1 MVKSTF
7 ISIGL
12 HVFFILAAYYGL
24 PSFKV
29 KEPIEQPIDIVED
42 TPISSKTALK
52 LGNLKNKEVKK
63 IKKEIIKKEK
73 LKKTPPPPPPL
84 PSKKIIDKKNIEL
97 KKKKNLKE
105 IAELIKKKPKSK
117 IKKNKKVSLPKV
129 KTKPKEIKQK
139 QKKLLAKGILKT
151 LTKPQPI
158 ANKDKINKLQKNN
171 KNVLN
176 KLKQIVGNS
185 NKRIVET
192 EVKLSQTEIDKIKN
206 YIGKCWDTSIG
217 ASEVKIIIPLKISAN
232 MDGSINSVEIVDTNF
247 YAKDTFYRATA
258 DSARRAVIDC
268 SPLPLPKNKAE
279 LFKSFILDFDP
290 SFIYRY

>member
-12 HVFFILAAYYGL
+12 HVFFILVAYYGL

-29 KEPIEQPIDIVED
+29 KEPFEQPIDSVED
-42 TPISSKTALK
+42 TLVGAKTILK
-52 LGNLKNKEVKK
+52 LRNANKKDKK
-63 IKKEIIKKEK
+63 IKKDIVQEDKV
-73 LKKTPPPPPPL
+73 KKTPPSPPPL

-97 KKKKNLKE
+97 KKKKKLKE

-117 IKKNKKVSLPKV
+117 IEKNKKVSVPKV
-129 KTKPKEIKQK
+129 KTKPKEIKKK
-139 QKKLLAKGILKT
+139 QNKILAKGILKT

-158 ANKDKINKLQKNN
+158 INKDKINKSQNNN

-176 KLKQIVGNS
+176 KLKQIVGNTS
-185 NKRIVET
+185 KRSLET
-192 EVKLSQTEIDKIKN
+192 EAKLTQTEIDKLRN
-206 YIGKCWDTSIG
+206 YISKCWDTSIG

-232 MDGSINSVEIVDTNF
+232 MDGSVNSVEIDDQSRYV
-247 YAKDTFYRATA
+247 KDTFYRATA
-258 DSARRAVIDC
+258 DSARRAVLDC
-268 SPLPLPKNKAE
+268 SPLPLPKNKASQ
-279 LFKSFILDFDP
+279 FKSFFFDFDT

>member
-12 HVFFILAAYYGL
+12 HVFFILVAYYGL

-63 IKKEIIKKEK
+63 IKKEIIKEDKV
-73 LKKTPPPPPPL
+73 KKTPPPPPL
-84 PSKKIIDKKNIEL
+84 PSKKIIEKKNIEL

-105 IAELIKKKPKSK
+105 MAELIKKKPKSK
-117 IKKNKKVSLPKV
+117 IKKNKKVSVPKV
-129 KTKPKEIKQK
+129 KIKPKEIKQK

-158 ANKDKINKLQKNN
+158 INKDKINKSQKNN

-185 NKRIVET
+185 NKRVVET

-206 YIGKCWDTSIG
+206 YIGKCWHTSIG
-217 ASEVKIIIPLKISAN
+217 ASEVKMIIPLKISAN
-232 MDGSINSVEIVDTNF
+232 MDGSIIVL
-247 YAKDTFYRATA
+247 K
-258 DSARRAVIDC
+258 
-268 SPLPLPKNKAE
+268 L
-279 LFKSFILDFDP
+279 
-290 SFIYRY
+290 

>member
-12 HVFFILAAYYGL
+12 HVFFILVAYYGL

-52 LGNLKNKEVKK
+52 LGNLKNKEIKK
-63 IKKEIIKKEK
+63 IKKEKIKEDKF
-73 LKKTPPPPPPL
+73 KKTPPPPL
-84 PSKKIIDKKNIEL
+84 PSKKMIEKKNIEIKKQKKL
-97 KKKKNLKE
+97 KDM
-105 IAELIKKKPKSK
+105 AELIKKKPKSK
-117 IKKNKKVSLPKV
+117 INKIKKVFPPKV
-129 KTKPKEIKQK
+129 KTKPKQIKQN

-158 ANKDKINKLQKNN
+158 VNKDKIDKSQKNN

-185 NKRIVET
+185 NKRVVET
-192 EVKLSQTEIDKIKN
+192 EVKLSQTEYDKIKN

-217 ASEVKIIIPLKISAN
+217 ASEVKLIIPLKISAN
-232 MDGSINSVEIVDTNF
+232 MDGSVNSVVIQDKIR

-258 DSARRAVIDC
+258 DSARRAVLDC
-268 SPLPLPKNKAE
+268 SPLPLPKNKAA
-279 LFKSFILDFDP
+279 LFKSFFFDFDP

>member
-12 HVFFILAAYYGL
+12 HVLFILVAYYGL

-29 KEPIEQPIDIVED
+29 KEAIEQPIDIVED
-42 TPISSKTALK
+42 TPVSSKTALK
-52 LGNLKNKEVKK
+52 LGNIKNKK
-63 IKKEIIKKEK
+63 IKKEKIKEDKF
-73 LKKTPPPPPPL
+73 KKITPPPL
-84 PSKKIIDKKNIEL
+84 PSKKIIE
-97 KKKKNLKE
+97 KKNLEIKKQKNLKD

-117 IKKNKKVSLPKV
+117 INKNKKVSLPKV
-129 KTKPKEIKQK
+129 KTKPQEIQQN

-158 ANKDKINKLQKNN
+158 VNKDKIDKSQKNN

-185 NKRIVET
+185 NKRVLET
-192 EVKLSQTEIDKIKN
+192 EVKLSQTEYDKIKN
-206 YIGKCWDTSIG
+206 YIGKCWHTSIG
-217 ASEVKIIIPLKISAN
+217 ASEVKLIIPLKISAN
-232 MDGSINSVEIVDTNF
+232 MDGSVKSVVIQDKIR

-258 DSARRAVIDC
+258 DSARRAVLDC
-268 SPLPLPKNKAE
+268 SPLPLPKNKAA
-279 LFKSFILDFDP
+279 LFKKFFFDFDP
-290 SFIYRY
+290 SLIYRY

>member
-12 HVFFILAAYYGL
+12 HVFFILVAYYGL

-29 KEPIEQPIDIVED
+29 KEPFEQPIDIVED
-42 TPISSKTALK
+42 TLVGAKTVLK
-52 LGNLKNKEVKK
+52 LGNPNKEVKK
-63 IKKEIIKKEK
+63 IKKDIVQEDKV
-73 LKKTPPPPPPL
+73 KKTPPPPPPL

-97 KKKKNLKE
+97 KKKKKLKE

-117 IKKNKKVSLPKV
+117 IEKNKKVSVPKV
-129 KTKPKEIKQK
+129 KTKPKEIKKK
-139 QKKLLAKGILKT
+139 QNKILAKGILKT

-158 ANKDKINKLQKNN
+158 INKDKINKSQNNN

-176 KLKQIVGNS
+176 KLKQIVGNTS
-185 NKRIVET
+185 KRSLET
-192 EVKLSQTEIDKIKN
+192 EDKLTQTEIDKLRN
-206 YIGKCWDTSIG
+206 YISKCWDTSIG

-232 MDGSINSVEIVDTNF
+232 MDGSVNSVEIDDQSRYV
-247 YAKDTFYRATA
+247 KDTFYRATA
-258 DSARRAVIDC
+258 DSARRAVLDC
-268 SPLPLPKNKAE
+268 SPLPLPKNKASQ
-279 LFKSFILDFDP
+279 FKSFFFDFDT

>member
-12 HVFFILAAYYGL
+12 HVFFILVAYYGL

-29 KEPIEQPIDIVED
+29 KEPFEQPIDIVED
-42 TPISSKTALK
+42 TLVGAKTVLK
-52 LGNLKNKEVKK
+52 LGNPNKEVKK
-63 IKKEIIKKEK
+63 IKKDIVQEDKV
-73 LKKTPPPPPPL
+73 KKTPPSPPPL

-97 KKKKNLKE
+97 KKKKKLKE

-117 IKKNKKVSLPKV
+117 IEKNKKVSVPKV
-129 KTKPKEIKQK
+129 KTKPREIKKK
-139 QKKLLAKGILKT
+139 QNKILAKGILKT

-158 ANKDKINKLQKNN
+158 INKDKINKSQNNN

-176 KLKQIVGNS
+176 KLKQIVGNTS
-185 NKRIVET
+185 KRSLET
-192 EVKLSQTEIDKIKN
+192 EAKLTQTEIDKLRN
-206 YIGKCWDTSIG
+206 YISKCWDTSIG

-232 MDGSINSVEIVDTNF
+232 MDGSVNSVEIDDQSRYV
-247 YAKDTFYRATA
+247 KDTFYRATA
-258 DSARRAVIDC
+258 DSARRAVLDC
-268 SPLPLPKNKAE
+268 SPLPLPKNKASQ
-279 LFKSFILDFDP
+279 FKSFFFDFDT

>member
-12 HVFFILAAYYGL
+12 HVFFILIAYYGL

-42 TPISSKTALK
+42 TPISSKTSLK
-52 LGNLKNKEVKK
+52 LGNLKNKEIKK
-63 IKKEIIKKEK
+63 IKKETIKEEK
-73 LKKTPPPPPPL
+73 VKKTPPPPPL
-84 PSKKIIDKKNIEL
+84 PTKKIIDKKNIEL

-105 IAELIKKKPKSK
+105 MAELIKKKPKSN
-117 IKKNKKVSLPKV
+117 INKNKNVPVPKV
-129 KTKPKEIKQK
+129 KIKPKEIKQK

-158 ANKDKINKLQKNN
+158 INKDKANKLQKNN

-185 NKRIVET
+185 NKRVVET

-217 ASEVKIIIPLKISAN
+217 ASEVKMIIPLKISAN
-232 MDGSINSVEIVDTNF
+232 MDGSINGVEIVDTNF
-247 YAKDTFYRATA
+247 YAKDSFYRATA

-268 SPLPLPKNKAE
+268 SPLPLPKNKAK
-279 LFKSFILDFDP
+279 LFESFILDFDP

>member
-12 HVFFILAAYYGL
+12 HVFFILVAYYGL

-42 TPISSKTALK
+42 TPVSSKTALK

-63 IKKEIIKKEK
+63 IKKEIIKEEK
-73 LKKTPPPPPPL
+73 VKKTPPPPPL
-84 PSKKIIDKKNIEL
+84 PTKKIIDKKNIEL

-117 IKKNKKVSLPKV
+117 IKKNQKFSAPKV

-171 KNVLN
+171 KNVLT

>member
-12 HVFFILAAYYGL
+12 HVFFILVAYYGL

-29 KEPIEQPIDIVED
+29 KEPFEQPIDIVED
-42 TPISSKTALK
+42 TLVGAKTVLK
-52 LGNLKNKEVKK
+52 LGNPNKEVKK
-63 IKKEIIKKEK
+63 IKKDIVQEDKV
-73 LKKTPPPPPPL
+73 KKTPPPPPPL

-97 KKKKNLKE
+97 KKKKKLKE

-117 IKKNKKVSLPKV
+117 IEKNKKVSVPKV
-129 KTKPKEIKQK
+129 KTKPREIKKK
-139 QKKLLAKGILKT
+139 QNKILAKGILKT

-158 ANKDKINKLQKNN
+158 INKDKINKSQNNN

-176 KLKQIVGNS
+176 KLKQIVGNTS
-185 NKRIVET
+185 KRSLET
-192 EVKLSQTEIDKIKN
+192 EAKLTQTEIDKLRN
-206 YIGKCWDTSIG
+206 YISKCWETSIG

-232 MDGSINSVEIVDTNF
+232 MDGSVNSVEIDDQSRYV
-247 YAKDTFYRATA
+247 KDAFYRATA
-258 DSARRAVIDC
+258 DSVRRAVLEC
-268 SPLPLPKNKAE
+268 SPLPLPKNKAAR
-279 LFKSFILDFDP
+279 FKSFFFDFDT

>member
-12 HVFFILAAYYGL
+12 HVFFILVAYYGL

-29 KEPIEQPIDIVED
+29 KEPFEQPIDIVED
-42 TPISSKTALK
+42 TLVGTKTVLK
-52 LGNLKNKEVKK
+52 LGKPNKEVKK
-63 IKKEIIKKEK
+63 IKKDIVQEDKV
-73 LKKTPPPPPPL
+73 KKTPPPPPPL

-97 KKKKNLKE
+97 KKKKKLKE

-117 IKKNKKVSLPKV
+117 IEKNKKVSVPKV
-129 KTKPKEIKQK
+129 KTKPKEIKKK
-139 QKKLLAKGILKT
+139 QNKILAKGILKT

-158 ANKDKINKLQKNN
+158 INKDKINKSQNNN

-176 KLKQIVGNS
+176 KLKQIVGNTS
-185 NKRIVET
+185 KRSLET
-192 EVKLSQTEIDKIKN
+192 EAKLTQTEIDKLRN
-206 YIGKCWDTSIG
+206 YISKCWDTSIG

-232 MDGSINSVEIVDTNF
+232 MDGSVNSVEIDDQSRYV
-247 YAKDTFYRATA
+247 KDTFYRATA
-258 DSARRAVIDC
+258 DSARRAVLDC
-268 SPLPLPKNKAE
+268 SPLPLPKNKASQ
-279 LFKSFILDFDP
+279 FKSFFFDFDT

>member
-12 HVFFILAAYYGL
+12 HVFFILVAYYGL

-29 KEPIEQPIDIVED
+29 KEPIEQPIDIVDD

-63 IKKEIIKKEK
+63 IKKEIIKEDKV
-73 LKKTPPPPPPL
+73 KKTSPTPPPL
-84 PSKKIIDKKNIEL
+84 PSKKIIEKKNIEL

-105 IAELIKKKPKSK
+105 MADRIKKKPKSK
-117 IKKNKKVSLPKV
+117 IKNNKKISVPKT

-139 QKKLLAKGILKT
+139 QKKLLANGILKT

-158 ANKDKINKLQKNN
+158 INKDKINKSLKNN
-171 KNVLN
+171 NNVLN

-185 NKRIVET
+185 NKRVIET
-192 EVKLSQTEIDKIKN
+192 EVKLSQTETDKLKN

-217 ASEVKIIIPLKISAN
+217 ASEVKMIIPLKISAN
-232 MDGSINSVEIVDTNF
+232 MDGSVNSVEIVDTSF

-258 DSARRAVIDC
+258 DSARRAVLDC
-268 SPLPLPKNKAE
+268 SPLPFPKNKAK
-279 LFKSFILDFDP
+279 LFKSFILDFDT

>member
-12 HVFFILAAYYGL
+12 HVFFILVAYYGL

-29 KEPIEQPIDIVED
+29 KEPVEQPIDIVED
-42 TPISSKTALK
+42 TLVGAKTVLK
-52 LGNLKNKEVKK
+52 LGNPNKEVKK
-63 IKKEIIKKEK
+63 IKKDIVQEDKV
-73 LKKTPPPPPPL
+73 KKTPPPPPPL

-97 KKKKNLKE
+97 KKKKKLKE

-117 IKKNKKVSLPKV
+117 IEKNKKVSVPKV
-129 KTKPKEIKQK
+129 KTKPKEIKKK
-139 QKKLLAKGILKT
+139 QNKILAKGILKT

-158 ANKDKINKLQKNN
+158 INKDKINKSQNNN

-176 KLKQIVGNS
+176 KLKQIVGNTS
-185 NKRIVET
+185 KRSLET
-192 EVKLSQTEIDKIKN
+192 EAKLTQTEIDKLRN
-206 YIGKCWDTSIG
+206 YISKCWETSIG

-232 MDGSINSVEIVDTNF
+232 MDGSVNSVEIDDQSRYV
-247 YAKDTFYRATA
+247 KDTFYRATA
-258 DSARRAVIDC
+258 DSARRAVLDC
-268 SPLPLPKNKAE
+268 SPLPLPKNKASQ
-279 LFKSFILDFDP
+279 FKSFFFDFDT

>member
-12 HVFFILAAYYGL
+12 HVFFILVAYYGL

-29 KEPIEQPIDIVED
+29 KEPFEQPIDIVED
-42 TPISSKTALK
+42 TLVGAKTVLK
-52 LGNLKNKEVKK
+52 LGNPNKEVKK
-63 IKKEIIKKEK
+63 IKKDIVQEDKV
-73 LKKTPPPPPPL
+73 KKTPPPPPPL

-97 KKKKNLKE
+97 KKKKKLKE

-117 IKKNKKVSLPKV
+117 IEKNKKVSVPKV
-129 KTKPKEIKQK
+129 KTKPKEIKKK
-139 QKKLLAKGILKT
+139 QNKILAKGILKT

-158 ANKDKINKLQKNN
+158 INKDKINKSQNNN

-176 KLKQIVGNS
+176 KLKQIVGNTS
-185 NKRIVET
+185 KRSLET
-192 EVKLSQTEIDKIKN
+192 EDKLTQTEIDKLRN
-206 YIGKCWDTSIG
+206 YISKCWETSIG

-232 MDGSINSVEIVDTNF
+232 MDGSVNSVEIDDQSRYV
-247 YAKDTFYRATA
+247 KDTFYRATA
-258 DSARRAVIDC
+258 DSARRAVLDC
-268 SPLPLPKNKAE
+268 SPLPLPKNKASQ
-279 LFKSFILDFDP
+279 FKSFFFDFDT